1 MKITVMAVGR
11 IRSPFDDAEAHYLK
25 LLRQRQKVEVVEVK
39 DDEAMMRRLDDDTH
53 VVALDLEGRAMD
65 SIAWSRWLDQ
75 RRLAARNTTVLVG
88 GPSGLP
94 AAALSR
100 SNESISL
107 GPQTLAH
114 QLARIVLLEQLFRAG
129 KILAGEKYHL

>member
-1 MKITVMAVGR
+1 MKTTVMAVGR
-11 IRSPFDDAEAHYLK
+11 IRPPFEAAEAHYLK
-25 LLRQRQKVEVVEVK
+25 LLGQRQKVEVVEVK
-39 DDEAMMRRLDDDTH
+39 DDDAMLRRLDDDSH
-53 VVALDLEGRAMD
+53 AVALDLGGRAMD
-65 SIAWSRWLDQ
+65 SIAWSAWLDQ
-75 RRLAARNTTVLVG
+75 RRLAARNVTILVG

-100 SNESISL
+100 CDESISL
-107 GPQTLAH
+107 GPRTLAH

>member
-1 MKITVMAVGR
+1 MKTTVMAVGR
-11 IRSPFDDAEAHYLK
+11 IRPPFEAAEAHYLK
-25 LLRQRQKVEVVEVK
+25 LLKQRQKVGVVEVK
-39 DDEAMMRRLDDDTH
+39 DDQSMLRRLSPDSH
-53 VVALDLEGRAMD
+53 VVALDLGGRAMD
-65 SIAWSRWLDQ
+65 SIAWSAWLDQ
-75 RRLAARNTTVLVG
+75 RRLAARDVTILIG

-94 AAALSR
+94 VEAISR
-100 SNESISL
+100 SDESISL

>member
-1 MKITVMAVGR
+1 MKTTVMAVGR
-11 IRSPFDDAEAHYLK
+11 IRPPFENAEAHYLK
-25 LLRQRQKVEVVEVK
+25 LLAQRQKLEVVEVK
-39 DDEAMMRRLDDDTH
+39 DDEAMLRRLDDDSH
-53 VVALDLEGRAMD
+53 VVALDRGGRAMD
-65 SIAWSRWLDQ
+65 SIAWSAWLDE
-75 RRLAARNTTVLVG
+75 RRLAARDVTVLIG

-100 SNESISL
+100 SDESISL